1 MRFFVMRVAALDN
14 LWNTLISTH
23 SLATVLSGFG
33 VGAVVGMTGVGG
45 GSLMTPLLIGLL
57 GVPPA
62 TAVGTD
68 LVFAGLTK
76 GFGALAHWRYNQV
89 VWRIVGLMV
98 AASVSSALLTLLGLH
113 TLGNSTSIAHWIKPA
128 LGVALLLT
136 ALAVFFRSKLHALSR
151 SHPLFSNERAQTAAT
166 LILAAL
172 IGVLVTLSSV
182 GAGAIGVTALILIYP
197 MISTHRIV
205 GSDIAYAVP
214 LTLIAGAGHA
224 ALGHFD
230 LSLLVAL
237 LIGSLPGIWL
247 GTKLS
252 TLVPERVLRVLLC
265 ACLTFAGIKA
275 LA

>member
-1 MRFFVMRVAALDN
+1 M
-14 LWNTLISTH
+14 
-23 SLATVLSGFG
+23 LSGFG
-33 VGAVVGMTGVGG
+33 VGAIVGMTGVGG

-68 LVFAGLTK
+68 LVFAGVTK

-98 AASVSSALLTLLGLH
+98 AGSASTALITLWLLSGA
-113 TLGNSTSIAHWIKPA
+113 NSTQAITQWIKPA

-136 ALAVFFRSKLHALSR
+136 ALAVLFRSKLLAASR
-151 SHPLFSNERAQTAAT
+151 AHPLFTAPRNQTLAT
-166 LILAAL
+166 LILAGL

-197 MISTHRIV
+197 LTATQRII

-214 LTLIAGAGHA
+214 LTLIAGLGHA

-247 GTKLS
+247 GSKLS
-252 TLVPERVLRVLLC
+252 TFVPERILRVLLS
-265 ACLTFAGIKA
+265 ACLLFAGVKA